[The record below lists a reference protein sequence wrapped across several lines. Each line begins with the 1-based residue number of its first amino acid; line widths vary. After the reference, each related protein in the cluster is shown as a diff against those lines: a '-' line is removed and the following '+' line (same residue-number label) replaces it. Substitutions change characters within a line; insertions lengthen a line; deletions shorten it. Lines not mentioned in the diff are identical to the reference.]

1 MTLKTT
7 GACALI
13 LAAVIAANLISSH
26 YGPSASIY
34 NAFFLVGL
42 ALTFKDY
49 LYDAWGRNRVRNT
62 ALLIAA
68 GSILSYLAAR
78 WFAGSTPPSVV
89 RDIALGSFCAY
100 AISEGFDT
108 LVYALLHDRP
118 WLERSNTSNIV
129 GAFLDSSVFVL
140 IAFGWA
146 WPIVFG
152 QFCAKVAGGYVWSL
166 VIAHT
171 AKRREVGATA

>member
-1 MTLKTT
+1 MRLKIW
-7 GACALI
+7 GACACI
-13 LAAVIAANLISSH
+13 LAAVVAANLISAH

-62 ALLIAA
+62 ALLIAT
-68 GSILSYLAAR
+68 GSVLSYACAH
-78 WFAGSTPPSVV
+78 WFSDAPPEVV
-89 RDIALGSFCAY
+89 RNIAIGSFVAY
-100 AISEGFDT
+100 AVSEGFDT
-108 LVYALLHDRP
+108 VTYHLLRHRP

-129 GAFLDSSVFVL
+129 GAFLDSAVFVS
-140 IAFGWA
+140 IAFGWS

-152 QFCAKVAGGYVWSL
+152 QFCAKVAGGYVWSIVL
-166 VIAHT
+166 AHT
-171 AKRREVGATA
+171 VKRSEVAPV